1 MRVAPS
7 GATLHRIP
15 TMKRILL
22 TSADYGL
29 AFGVDRA
36 LRELI
41 SAGALSAVGC
51 LVVSDL
57 WSREYLPLRD
67 TVDSVRHRT
76 LVGLTLTLTAPYAPL
91 SVRGRGQF
99 GNAFPK
105 ARWWRFRGALR
116 LLPDETIVDEVEAQF
131 ACFEEFYQRP
141 ADFLHVGE
149 DLLAV
154 PALARVVLKQ
164 AGQRRWPPRIVMPPL
179 EPRAARRFAR
189 LAGEHGVRVLE
200 RGPAFPET
208 VEEEAHVR
216 HVRRGLDGLSDRT
229 VVFCQPAEVDD
240 RLRRAEPRARLDM
253 RSAQYA
259 FLRGSTFP
267 LLLMEKG
274 IFLY

>member
-1 MRVAPS
+1 
-7 GATLHRIP
+7 
-15 TMKRILL
+15 MKRILL

-41 SAGALSAVGC
+41 AAGALSAVGC

-57 WSREYLPLRD
+57 WSREYMPLRD
-67 TVDSVRHRT
+67 AVDSVRHRT
-76 LVGLTLTLTAPYAPL
+76 LVGLTLALTQPHQPL
-91 SVRGRGQF
+91 SVRGRSQF
-99 GNAFPK
+99 GDAFPR

-116 LLPDETIVDEVEAQF
+116 LLPDEMIADEVEAQF

-141 ADFLHVGE
+141 ADFLHVTD
-149 DLLAV
+149 DLLAL
-154 PALARVVLKQ
+154 PALARVVLEQ
-164 AGQRRWPPRIVMPPL
+164 AGLRRWPPRIVMPPL

-189 LAGEHGVRVLE
+189 LAGECGVRVLQ
-200 RGPAFPET
+200 RGPAFPAT
-208 VEEEAHVR
+208 VEEADHVH
-216 HVRRGLDGLSDRT
+216 HVRRRLDGLSDRT

-240 RLRRAEPRARLDM
+240 RLRRSEPRARLDT

-259 FLRGSTFP
+259 FFRGSTFP
-267 LLLMEKG
+267 LLLMEKD